1 MEEVT
6 VQSKTLEKFELQN
19 SDFGKVHGQYLSA
32 VTDPAVPVL
41 MNVIDQYLRYT
52 SSEIEG
58 IIRENRHARDFFL
71 SKFMLCPNSFLCH

>member
-32 VTDPAVPVL
+32 VTDPAVTVP

-52 SSEIEG
+52 SPEI
-58 IIRENRHARDFFL
+58 
-71 SKFMLCPNSFLCH
+71 

>member
-32 VTDPAVPVL
+32 VTDPAVLVL
-41 MNVIDQYLRYT
+41 MNVT
-52 SSEIEG
+52 SG
-58 IIRENRHARDFFL
+58 FL
-71 SKFMLCPNSFLCH
+71 PTYDIVCRTYDIV